1 MNNFDKYI
9 HFKEQ
14 REKLG
19 KMLMV
24 SSDVIKYLNMS
35 NYSDSLSSLS
45 EKVNNDTFK
54 IQVVGT
60 FKNGKSTFINALLGS
75 HVLPAYSL
83 PCTAVINEVKYGEEK
98 KAVLYFKNPLPE
110 QISQSLPAD
119 VKSHMAKYAGQNI
132 PPIEIDYNKIEDYV
146 VIPIGKNAT
155 ESILESPYEKV
166 ELFWPLSILKEG
178 VEIIDSPGLNEHS
191 TRTKVTMDYLSK
203 ADAILF
209 VLLSTAICAANE
221 MDFIENN
228 LKEQGFN
235 EPFFIVNKWDLVPK
249 EEKNQMIEYVK
260 MKLSGFSTNPIFY
273 VSASKAENAKSLGDE
288 HLYAQSGMKDF
299 EDTLSDYLTK
309 QKGKAKLAQPAR
321 ELRRILTE
329 EALYKVIPAQRNMLD
344 NSLQELTTKYN
355 NSKPQLDIL
364 RKKKDQLVADM
375 SLKIEQSKS
384 GFRRL
389 VLTNSQKLAN
399 LIPGW
404 VEEYTPTT
412 ELGFIPRRE
421 KVEKLISEITD
432 HVQAKVEEYQ
442 KQWKNDVL
450 FPSVEY
456 CAKQIFES
464 QEGQLND
471 LFQSIDHFKTDVSGV
486 DCSTQQIPAWE
497 RVAGALVGTF
507 VGGVGLGASGCI
519 TGLSKDLAK
528 TAAFEFGALALLGIL
543 NLLNPVTLIAV
554 IAGTIF
560 LGWKSGSDKVI
571 QNAKKQIADAMVSQI
586 CSPAN
591 MQADQLSDSITTKL
605 HEVKTMMATAVDK
618 EIESAEEQV
627 KLIIKDMKNGQ
638 AEIDKRKSIIDK
650 CEQKIQSLDIALNEL
665 IIGLV
670 N

>member
-1 MNNFDKYI
+1 MDNFDKYA

-14 REKLG
+14 REKLA
-19 KMLMV
+19 KMLKI
-24 SSDVIKYLNMS
+24 SSDVIKYLSMS
-35 NYSDSLSSLS
+35 NYSDSLSKLS
-45 EKVNNDTFK
+45 AKVDNDTFK

-83 PCTAVINEVKYGEEK
+83 PCTAVINEVKYGAEK
-98 KAVLYFKNPLPE
+98 RAVLYYKNPLPE
-110 QISQSLPAD
+110 QLPESLPAD
-119 VKSHMAKYAGQNI
+119 VKSHMAKYSGHDV
-132 PPIEIDYNKIEDYV
+132 PPMEIDYNKIEDYV

-166 ELFWPLSILKEG
+166 ELFWPLAILKEG

-221 MDFIENN
+221 MDFIEHN

-249 EEKNQMIEYVK
+249 EEKNQMVEYVK
-260 MKLSGFSTNPIFY
+260 MKLSGFTTNPIFY
-273 VSASKAENAKSLGDE
+273 VSASSAENAKSTGDE
-288 HLYAQSGMKDF
+288 SLYAQSGMKAF
-299 EDTLSDYLTK
+299 EDALSDYLTR
-309 QKGKAKLAQPAR
+309 QKGRAKLAQPAR

-329 EALYKVIPAQRNMLD
+329 EALYKVIPAQRSMLEK
-344 NSLQELTTKYN
+344 SLQELSDKYN
-355 NSKPQLDIL
+355 KSKPQLDVL

-389 VLTNSQKLAN
+389 ILTNSQKLVN

-404 VEEYTPTT
+404 IDEYTPII
-412 ELGFIPRRE
+412 EFGLIPRRE
-421 KVEKLISEITD
+421 KVDKLISEITD
-432 HVQAKVEEYQ
+432 YVQSKVEDYQ
-442 KQWKNDVL
+442 DQWKNSVL
-450 FPSVEY
+450 YPSVDY
-456 CAKQIFES
+456 CSKQIFES
-464 QEGQLND
+464 EEGQLNE
-471 LFQSIDHFKTDVSGV
+471 LFKAIDHFKTDVSGV
-486 DCSTQQIPAWE
+486 DCSADEIPAWE

-507 VGGVGLGASGCI
+507 VGGIGLGASGGI
-519 TGLSKDLAK
+519 NGLSKDLAK
-528 TAAFEFGALALLGIL
+528 TAAFEFGALALLSFL

-554 IAGTIF
+554 IAGTVF
-560 LGWKSGSDKVI
+560 LGWKKGSSTVI
-571 QNAKKQIADAMVSQI
+571 QKAKKQICDAMVSRISSQ
-586 CSPAN
+586 AN
-591 MQADQLSDSITTKL
+591 AQADQLADSIAAKF
-605 HEVKTMMATAVDK
+605 HEVKSMVSTAVDK

-627 KLIIKDMKNGQ
+627 KTIIKDMTKGRD
-638 AEIDKRKSIIDK
+638 EINRRKAIIDK

-665 IIGLV
+665 IISLM